1 MVRNM
6 SPENSNPKPEEARP
20 LSRQE
25 RIEQLRQNE
34 QQLELIIKQR
44 DAVYKYL
51 GGVDYDILVG
61 VFVGPDGAVWGI
73 KNRYGG
79 MVSGDWLV
87 VRCVSNESDENRPK
101 IKVEEQGISKVG
113 KTERERYPFLP
124 IGIEG
129 VDKLHLACGGPS
141 INIFWEE
148 DKDKD
153 EDEDEDKD
161 EGKGKGLVVAV
172 ADNRGIEFLPL
183 GEIIDP
189 ETERKIKA
197 KIKAKEEA
205 DEFDRLVQPLK
216 DEGLGEDVKI
226 REDLGASALSG
237 AALSPASQTR

>member
-1 MVRNM
+1 MERKM
-6 SPENSNPKPEEARP
+6 LPENSNPKLEEARP

-87 VRCVSNESDENRPK
+87 VRWVSNESDENRPK

-129 VDKLHLACGGPS
+129 VDKLHLAGGGPS

-148 DKDKD
+148 DKD
-153 EDEDEDKD
+153 ED

-183 GEIIDP
+183 DEIIDP
-189 ETERKIKA
+189 EMEKKIEEKIKA
-197 KIKAKEEA
+197 KKEA
-205 DEFDRLVQPLK
+205 DEFNRLVQPLK

-226 REDLGASALSG
+226 RGGLGTSALSG

>member
-6 SPENSNPKPEEARP
+6 SPENSNLKLEGARP

-25 RIEQLRQNE
+25 RIEQLRQDE
-34 QQLELIIKQR
+34 QRLELIIRQR

-51 GGVDYDILVG
+51 GGVDYDISVG
-61 VFVGPDGAVWGI
+61 VFVGPDGTVWGI

-87 VRCVSNESDENRPK
+87 ARCASNESDKNRPK
-101 IKVEEQGISKVG
+101 IKVEEQDISKVE

-124 IGIEG
+124 IGIEA
-129 VDKLHLACGGPS
+129 VDTLHLAEVS
-141 INIFWEE
+141 VNIFWKD

-153 EDEDEDKD
+153 S
-161 EGKGKGLVVAV
+161 KGKGLVVAV

-183 GEIIDP
+183 DEIINP
-189 ETERKIKA
+189 EMEKKIEEKIKA
-197 KIKAKEEA
+197 KKEA

-216 DEGLGEDVKI
+216 EEGLGEDVKI
-226 REDLGASALSG
+226 RGGLGTSALSG
-237 AALSPASQTR
+237 ATLSPASQTR

>member
-1 MVRNM
+1 MVRSM
-6 SPENSNPKPEEARP
+6 SPENSNPKLEEARP

-148 DKDKD
+148 DKD
-153 EDEDEDKD
+153 EDED
-161 EGKGKGLVVAV
+161 KGKGLVVAV

-183 GEIIDP
+183 DEIIDP
-189 ETERKIKA
+189 EMEKKIEEKIKA
-197 KIKAKEEA
+197 KKEA
-205 DEFDRLVQPLK
+205 DEFNRLVQPLK

-226 REDLGASALSG
+226 RGGLGTSALSG
-237 AALSPASQTR
+237 AALSPASQTH

>member
-1 MVRNM
+1 MVRSM
-6 SPENSNPKPEEARP
+6 SPENSNPKLEGARP

-25 RIEQLRQNE
+25 RIEQLRQNK
-34 QQLELIIKQR
+34 QQLELIIKQC

-51 GGVDYDILVG
+51 EGADYNFLVG

-79 MVSGDWLV
+79 MVPGDWLV

-153 EDEDEDKD
+153 ELRDRKS
-161 EGKGKGLVVAV
+161 VV
-172 ADNRGIEFLPL
+172 
-183 GEIIDP
+183 
-189 ETERKIKA
+189 
-197 KIKAKEEA
+197 
-205 DEFDRLVQPLK
+205 
-216 DEGLGEDVKI
+216 
-226 REDLGASALSG
+226 
-237 AALSPASQTR
+237 

>member
-1 MVRNM
+1 MVRSM
-6 SPENSNPKPEEARP
+6 SPENSNLKLEGARP

-25 RIEQLRQNE
+25 RIEQLRQNK
-34 QQLELIIKQR
+34 QQLELIIEQG

-51 GGVDYDILVG
+51 RGVDYDISVG
-61 VFVGPDGAVWGI
+61 MFVGPDGAVWGI

-148 DKDKD
+148 DKD
-153 EDEDEDKD
+153 ED

-183 GEIIDP
+183 DEIIDP
-189 ETERKIKA
+189 ETEKKIKA
-197 KIKAKEEA
+197 KKEAEIKAKKNS
-205 DEFDRLVQPLK
+205 DRFDDIVQPLR

-226 REDLGASALSG
+226 REGLGASALSDTT
-237 AALSPASQTR
+237 LSPASQTR